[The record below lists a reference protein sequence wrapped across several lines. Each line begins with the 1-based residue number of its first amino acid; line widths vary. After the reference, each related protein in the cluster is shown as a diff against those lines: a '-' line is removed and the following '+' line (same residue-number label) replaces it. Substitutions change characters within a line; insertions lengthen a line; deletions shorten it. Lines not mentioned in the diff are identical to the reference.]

1 MRSGSTH
8 SPSVSSL
15 FWLGDQL
22 VTWDHYDG
30 LGSAII
36 GAINS
41 GLSGYT
47 MTHSD
52 IGGYTSIIIPVLR
65 YVIYNCCY

>member
-8 SPSVSSL
+8 SSRVTPL

-36 GAINS
+36 GIITS
-41 GLSGYT
+41 GLSGFT
-47 MTHSD
+47 LTHSD
-52 IGGYTSIIIPVLR
+52 IGGYTAIKVPIPFLR
-65 YVIYNCCY
+65 YIHCT